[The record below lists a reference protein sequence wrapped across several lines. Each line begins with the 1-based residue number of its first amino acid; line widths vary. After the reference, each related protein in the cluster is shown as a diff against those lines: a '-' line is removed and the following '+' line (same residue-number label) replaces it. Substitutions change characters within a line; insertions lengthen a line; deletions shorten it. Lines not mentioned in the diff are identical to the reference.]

1 MPPNLLVGAGATDFA
16 YDQGIPV
23 LPNDALVSPAAKE
36 RWTRWTEDL
45 AHAEERSRRQAELA
59 SARSSM
65 TPESPPSYDADVH
78 KDSRREHARAA
89 RNAVWNEGQPVSP
102 MPTSGTVSTASRRSS
117 VDSRGT
123 FNTPNTPITD
133 MENIESPQAV
143 QPLTAENLVRSF
155 RARTAQIRSTG
166 LSRHGEAQDAARD
179 YSDETYDAHSSRD
192 DRALSD
198 IDDGDDFMDDF
209 SEDSDNHENAF
220 NQEFGPYGHFAG
232 HACLDGEA
240 DEDADSLSSSS
251 TLQLPSLTPS
261 PTLAPQDADA
271 CSNANTD
278 PAFSDAIKPEAFALP
293 PKSYSPTNQPRN
305 TFDSVTDTV
314 GAIAIDS
321 QGNIACGASSGGIGM
336 KYRGRIGPAAL
347 VGVGAAVKT
356 MDADDRMKT
365 CTAAV
370 TSGTGEHMATTLAAN
385 VCAERLFYGTKKRRG
400 GGFEHV
406 DDDGAV
412 RAMIENDFMGMFCAT
427 IF

>member
-1 MPPNLLVGAGATDFA
+1 
-16 YDQGIPV
+16 
-23 LPNDALVSPAAKE
+23 
-36 RWTRWTEDL
+36 L
-45 AHAEERSRRQAELA
+45 AHAEQRNRRQAEQA
-59 SARSSM
+59 SARSSVA
-65 TPESPPSYDADVH
+65 PDSPPSYDADVH
-78 KDSRREHARAA
+78 KDLRREHAKAA

-102 MPTSGTVSTASRRSS
+102 MPTSGTASTASRRTS
-117 VDSRGT
+117 VDSSGT
-123 FNTPNTPITD
+123 LNTPNTPISD
-133 MENIESPQAV
+133 MEEVEVPQAA

-155 RARTAQIRSTG
+155 RSRTSQLRSNG
-166 LSRHGEAQDAARD
+166 ISRHGEAQDAARD

-198 IDDGDDFMDDF
+198 IDDGDEFMDDV
-209 SEDSDNHENAF
+209 SNDSDDVESAF
-220 NQEFGPYGHFAG
+220 DQEFGPYRRFAG
-232 HACLDGEA
+232 HACLDGEL
-240 DEDADSLSSSS
+240 DEDVESLASSS

-261 PTLAPQDADA
+261 PTLAPQDAGGRTSVD
-271 CSNANTD
+271 TD
-278 PAFSDAIKPEAFALP
+278 PAQPEAFVLP
-293 PKSYSPTNQPRN
+293 PKSYSPNNQPRN

-321 QGNIACGASSGGIGM
+321 EGNIACGASSGGIGM

-412 RAMIENDFMGMFCAT
+412 RAMIENDFMGTSCGTVFRSWVNC
-427 IF
+427 

>member
-1 MPPNLLVGAGATDFA
+1 M
-16 YDQGIPV
+16 
-23 LPNDALVSPAAKE
+23 
-36 RWTRWTEDL
+36 
-45 AHAEERSRRQAELA
+45 
-59 SARSSM
+59 
-65 TPESPPSYDADVH
+65 
-78 KDSRREHARAA
+78 
-89 RNAVWNEGQPVSP
+89 
-102 MPTSGTVSTASRRSS
+102 
-117 VDSRGT
+117 
-123 FNTPNTPITD
+123 
-133 MENIESPQAV
+133 
-143 QPLTAENLVRSF
+143 
-155 RARTAQIRSTG
+155 
-166 LSRHGEAQDAARD
+166 SRHGEAQDAARD

-209 SEDSDNHENAF
+209 SDDSDDHENAF
-220 NQEFGPYGHFAG
+220 DQEFGPYGRSAG
-232 HACLDGEA
+232 HACLDGEL
-240 DEDADSLSSSS
+240 DEDADSLASSS

-261 PTLAPQDADA
+261 PTIAPQDGPSTIDT
-271 CSNANTD
+271 NA
-278 PAFSDAIKPEAFALP
+278 AFLDSSQAEAFTSP
-293 PKSYSPTNQPRN
+293 PKTYSPSNQPRN

-321 QGNIACGASSGGIGM
+321 EGNIACGASSGGIGM

-356 MDADDRMKT
+356 MDADDRMRT

-412 RAMIENDFMGMFCAT
+412 RAMIENDFMGMSWRLSSDRDCNADIKLKT
-427 IF
+427 ILVSGLLILLGRLAFWLSRRPCMELICILLIIRTLS